1 MSGRKALARVTKSMG
16 VRCCVLGAALLLST
30 SCAQSG
36 RPLDTSEPFAD
47 ARSGEERR
55 ITLLVRNF
63 NFSDAR
69 LFTIRRGGARRPL
82 GRVGGK
88 GEEQFR
94 LEWPMSEPLRI
105 EIDLL
110 AGPTCITRDL
120 MVDPGDSLELQISAV
135 FTQTA
140 ACRR

>member
-1 MSGRKALARVTKSMG
+1 MSGRTALTPVTSSMA
-16 VRCCVLGAALLLST
+16 VRCCALGVALLLSS

-36 RPLDTSEPFAD
+36 RPLGTSEPFAD
-47 ARSGEERR
+47 ARSEEESQ
-55 ITLLVRNF
+55 ITLFVQNF

-88 GEEQFR
+88 GEERFR

-120 MVDPGDSLELQISAV
+120 VVDPGDTLELQISAV